1 MRRIVPIFTI
11 LLLLMTS
18 TAIPQT
24 EKNVHFYLGGGAA
37 VSIGNLSDVASYA
50 PIGQL
55 GISFKPAPVS
65 SPELEIITIF
75 RYSQYSTDEDNF
87 GNIRFLT
94 AGLEARLLLSRP
106 GTSGPYITI
115 GGGYAHTTIE
125 EYTYRQQIGPD
136 NFSERVIPERI
147 EHNPYLVPGLG
158 YEFGKDGGMRFYI
171 EGRLVNVFGTQIK
184 NLTFMP
190 FTLGLRF

>member
-1 MRRIVPIFTI
+1 MQRTALIYTIFF
-11 LLLLMTS
+11 LLMTS
-18 TAIPQT
+18 PALPQT

-37 VSIGNLSDVASYA
+37 VSIGDLSDIASFE

-65 SPELEIITIF
+65 SPELEIITVF
-75 RYSQYSTDEDNF
+75 RYSLYTSDNDNH
-87 GNIRFLT
+87 GDIRFLT

-136 NFSERVIPERI
+136 NIRELVIPERI
-147 EHNPYLVPGLG
+147 EHNPYLTPGLG

-171 EGRLVNVFGTQIK
+171 EGRLVNVFGTKVK
-184 NLTFMP
+184 NLTYIP
-190 FTLGLRF
+190 LTLGLRF